1 MASPHASPPP
11 PPPPPAE
18 AESLDEQQHFASIL
32 RAFDH
37 YEAWG
42 LAKVE
47 RMEADY
53 RALSRAAQEVT
64 RVAAKL
70 DGMRMAISQNACVLD
85 QLLEPHRRTVA
96 GLPDDWRTRVA
107 LPQPDGSTR
116 FVPAAHAAYVPE
128 SDMEKVQSTI
138 KQMVREWGEEGEV
151 EREAAHAPVLE
162 ALCRLLPE
170 PEGRRVLLPGAGLG
184 RLVWDVARLGYTA
197 QGNEFSYFMLLAAN
211 FVLNELCRP
220 DDAVVIHP
228 WALQTCNNATTAD
241 QLRAARVP
249 HVPPNSLPPS
259 AHMSMCAG
267 DFLEVY
273 RDGFGTWD
281 AVVSLFF
288 IDTAHDVSRY
298 IQRIWDLLC
307 EGGVWINLGPLLWH
321 FHDVHGEASIEL
333 SWEELKALIISYGF
347 IIDSEEWR
355 RCAYTTNARSLY
367 HTYYECVFFTARRQQ
382 ADPASASAC
391 A

>member
-1 MASPHASPPP
+1 MGMDCERLSRSASPHVPPPHSAPSSLAIRLSLFPSRSVSLSPFLPLSFSPSSSLSPSLPPRLSRALSIYDPAAPIPPKRIPAPLRFTSSEMASPHASPPP

-267 DFLEVY
+267 DFLEV
-273 RDGFGTWD
+273 
-281 AVVSLFF
+281 
-288 IDTAHDVSRY
+288 
-298 IQRIWDLLC
+298 
-307 EGGVWINLGPLLWH
+307 
-321 FHDVHGEASIEL
+321 
-333 SWEELKALIISYGF
+333 
-347 IIDSEEWR
+347 
-355 RCAYTTNARSLY
+355 
-367 HTYYECVFFTARRQQ
+367 
-382 ADPASASAC
+382 
-391 A
+391 